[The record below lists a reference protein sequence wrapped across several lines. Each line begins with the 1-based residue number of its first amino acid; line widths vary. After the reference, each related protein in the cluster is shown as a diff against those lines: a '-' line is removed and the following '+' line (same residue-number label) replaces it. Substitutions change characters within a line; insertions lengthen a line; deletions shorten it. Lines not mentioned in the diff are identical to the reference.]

1 MILGVIAGILADKFS
16 VVNMMLANC
25 FMIVVA
31 GGLILAD
38 MFMTEGK
45 SITIMYYIGY
55 EITAIMFPVSM
66 LMALILLSKIVN
78 PVSRGTMFG
87 FNSFLGS
94 VFVTL
99 MQLVG
104 SVTFKQNQMIL
115 FGIPYGLYFVLCVVI
130 VCV

>member
-104 SVTFKQNQMIL
+104 SVTFK
-115 FGIPYGLYFVLCVVI
+115 
-130 VCV
+130 

>member
-1 MILGVIAGILADKFS
+1 
-16 VVNMMLANC
+16 
-25 FMIVVA
+25 
-31 GGLILAD
+31 
-38 MFMTEGK
+38 
-45 SITIMYYIGY
+45 MYYIGY

-78 PVSRGTMFG
+78 PITRGTMFG

-104 SVTFKQNQMIL
+104 SITFKQNQMIL
-115 FGIPYGLYFVLCVVI
+115 FAIPYGLYLILCIVI
-130 VCV
+130 IIV